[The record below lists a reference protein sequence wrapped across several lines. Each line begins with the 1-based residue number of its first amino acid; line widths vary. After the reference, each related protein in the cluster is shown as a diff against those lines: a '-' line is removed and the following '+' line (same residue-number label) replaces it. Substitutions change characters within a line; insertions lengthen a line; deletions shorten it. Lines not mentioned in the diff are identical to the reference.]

1 MKYQEIKNITNI
13 LFEHNKKFLFLKFN
27 QRLQDLIKI
36 MPIDIKSLLT
46 QSGVVY
52 DIFFKNNKKILR
64 IRTKHNAITQQLKL
78 DSNQKKILQ
87 VLKIYKKY
95 GQDEYLKQIS
105 DEELIIQTSLM
116 LKNSYDKIKH
126 QVIISPIKSEG
137 DFKNIAK
144 ISEHALLVDKIKN
157 NIKKRNIYARELI
170 KNH

>member
-1 MKYQEIKNITNI
+1 MKFKEIKNITNI
-13 LFEHNKKFLFLKFN
+13 LCEHNKKFLFLKFN

-46 QSGVVY
+46 QSGVVC

-64 IRTKHNAITQQLKL
+64 IRTKHPAITQQLKL
-78 DSNQKKILQ
+78 DSNKKQILQ

-95 GQDEYLKQIS
+95 GQDKYIKEIS
-105 DEELIIQTSLM
+105 DEELIIQTSLT
-116 LKNSYDKIKH
+116 LKKSYDKISH

-137 DFKNIAK
+137 EFKNIATK
-144 ISEHALLVDKIKN
+144 SEHALLVDKIKK